1 MYIQVVFLAL
11 KILVLGFIFRILAP
25 VLNMPA
31 ARTMGLFPLEQGL
44 RWVSEE
50 AGDSAFLSI

>member
-31 ARTMGLFPLEQGL
+31 ARTMGLFPLE
-44 RWVSEE
+44 
-50 AGDSAFLSI
+50 